1 MNIKV
6 SYLGRRLFVY
16 VLVLTLSV
24 QLVAQ
29 NSTKTLPNG
38 TDGLVFTPYTS
49 DSTKKMKPNEFDG
62 SYSTF
67 KIGLGYIHDFVAY
80 SESDKFRQQMDTA
93 GLNLKPTFKLRDFR
107 ILGSGVLKTKRYIA
121 FKFAYMWD
129 GDNEQWLVRESGITI
144 GVPELAGHIFIGR
157 TKEGYSMVKVMNGHS
172 PWTAERQM
180 ALDVIPILADGIKY
194 FGFLP
199 KSRIFWNLGAYN
211 DVISKGQ
218 GFSTYAW
225 QYVARVGW
233 MPFYHKEKSELLHIA
248 ANLRYG
254 KPVDGKITLK
264 SRPESNP
271 TPQLINTGAFTADH
285 SSHIGGEIYY
295 SNKQFMVGSEIMVHN
310 FYAADADNHRFYG
323 GDIVLTY
330 LFTGAVR
337 PYNTTGSIYGFVPV
351 KRSVFKGG
359 WGEWE
364 GVVRFSLLDLD
375 DRSIAG
381 GKFWRITP
389 MINWYVSKVIRM
401 EFVYGY
407 GVLDRYNSKGAVQ
420 FFQSRIQ
427 FTVM

>member
-1 MNIKV
+1 
-6 SYLGRRLFVY
+6 
-16 VLVLTLSV
+16 
-24 QLVAQ
+24 
-29 NSTKTLPNG
+29 
-38 TDGLVFTPYTS
+38 
-49 DSTKKMKPNEFDG
+49 
-62 SYSTF
+62 
-67 KIGLGYIHDFVAY
+67 
-80 SESDKFRQQMDTA
+80 
-93 GLNLKPTFKLRDFR
+93 
-107 ILGSGVLKTKRYIA
+107 
-121 FKFAYMWD
+121 
-129 GDNEQWLVRESGITI
+129 
-144 GVPELAGHIFIGR
+144 
-157 TKEGYSMVKVMNGHS
+157 
-172 PWTAERQM
+172 
-180 ALDVIPILADGIKY
+180 
-194 FGFLP
+194 
-199 KSRIFWNLGAYN
+199 
-211 DVISKGQ
+211 
-218 GFSTYAW
+218 
-225 QYVARVGW
+225 
-233 MPFYHKEKSELLHIA
+233 
-248 ANLRYG
+248 
-254 KPVDGKITLK
+254 
-264 SRPESNP
+264 
-271 TPQLINTGAFTADH
+271 
-285 SSHIGGEIYY
+285 
-295 SNKQFMVGSEIMVHN
+295 MVHN